1 MRKKTDF
8 YRIYFEQLARRG
20 FQPQRSDSADYIAD
34 IYHKGQLIAYYTKAD
49 TIAPCSKT
57 AILMKDK
64 QFSKHLKPE
73 FAPNVLIPRIP
84 CNCLTDYISCPSITI
99 LLLLHVSIICSD
111 MYSAPFIPTPTEKPK
126 TAGCSITVILPDRT
140 LPCVQVLWMKK
151 PCSPKQN

>member
-64 QFSKHLKPE
+64 QFSKLFNMIEDTAKATALKAGICTECPYTE
-73 FAPNVLIPRIP
+73 DTVQF
-84 CNCLTDYISCPSITI
+84 YILFY
-99 LLLLHVSIICSD
+99 LLFESML
-111 MYSAPFIPTPTEKPK
+111 
-126 TAGCSITVILPDRT
+126 
-140 LPCVQVLWMKK
+140 
-151 PCSPKQN
+151 